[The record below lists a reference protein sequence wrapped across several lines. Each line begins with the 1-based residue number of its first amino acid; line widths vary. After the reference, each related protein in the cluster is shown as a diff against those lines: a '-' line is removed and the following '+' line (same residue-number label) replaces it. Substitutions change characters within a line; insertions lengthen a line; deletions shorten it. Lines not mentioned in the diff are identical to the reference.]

1 MSEEF
6 VHLDKEPNEQIN
18 SNENVVE
25 QNDSSENVVEKND
38 SSENVVEK
46 NDSSENV
53 VEKNNSS
60 ENVVENAVEQNDSSE
75 NKVEQLNSESTEQLG
90 KFFTSFLSQNC
101 EIKEN
106 NDIISSLLGGILR
119 NLIKNNVDDQNKSE
133 NEHSDSEHSE
143 DESEHSEDESEHS
156 EDEDE
161 HSEDESEHSETSE
174 KSKNDSEESESDTYT
189 EMFIILENKKSYNYA
204 TSYPRARR
212 TMLAR
217 FHRFLEK
224 NSSNYM
230 RIEKESERIVVYERQ
245 PNTLSPY
252 DEQLFYQIEF
262 FSVEK
267 YTE

>member
-18 SNENVVE
+18 SN
-25 QNDSSENVVEKND
+25 
-38 SSENVVEK
+38 ENVVEK

-60 ENVVENAVEQNDSSE
+60 ENVVEKNDSNEKVVENAVEQNDSSE
-75 NKVEQLNSESTEQLG
+75 NKVEQLNSENTEQLG

-143 DESEHSEDESEHS
+143 SEHSEDESEHS
-156 EDEDE
+156 DHESE
-161 HSEDESEHSETSE
+161 HSDHESEHSESEHSETSE
-174 KSKNDSEESESDTYT
+174 KSKSDSEESESDTYT

-230 RIEKESERIVVYERQ
+230 RIEKESDRIVVYERQ

>member
-143 DESEHSEDESEHS
+143 DESEHSESEHSDHESEHS
-156 EDEDE
+156 ESD
-161 HSEDESEHSETSE
+161 HSETSE
-174 KSKNDSEESESDTYT
+174 KSKNDSEESESESDTYT